1 MNAQQGLNQILDRA
15 VIATRLGPNFEHKQE
30 VRAINRDIDRV
41 DKAGKADVKKY
52 GVGATMGIGYMPG
65 LKDKA
70 GNELDEKMQ
79 EAIQSTKTER
89 LAQKTELTKKLYDLE
104 PNAINS
110 NKLEK
115 IRQRAQRNVQMRYDM
130 KRIQK
135 AEFDS
140 YMNRLGGNQ

>member
-15 VIATRLGPNFEHKQE
+15 VIAARLGPNFEHKQE

-52 GVGATMGIGYMPG
+52 GNAATMGIGYMPG